1 MAKVCRGCEDPQTQ
15 TEGIDCDGNFILDE
29 CVVLSTANV
38 YFGLP
43 AGSKLSELILKIVE
57 NSEYY
62 DGQISKMIKP
72 DSLPVYTD
80 NVSAIAGG
88 LSLNDP
94 YRTPTGELRVV
105 V

>member
-1 MAKVCRGCEDPQTQ
+1 MAKACRGCEDPQTQ
-15 TEGIDCDGNFILDE
+15 TEGIDCNGEFILDE
-29 CVVLSTANV
+29 CVVISEANV
-38 YFGLP
+38 YFELP

-62 DGQISKMIKP
+62 DEQLSKMVKP
-72 DSLPVYTD
+72 DSLEVYTD